1 MSLIWQTKELGDLFR
16 VGSSKRVLKS
26 QWKKEGVPFYRGRE
40 ITSLANSGRVDNELF
55 ISEELYS
62 NYAKKYGVPNT
73 GDIVITAIGTIG
85 NSYVVKKEDKFYFK
99 DASVLWLNKIVDI
112 DTDFVN
118 LWFKSPSFKEQL
130 GKGNGA
136 TVDTLTI
143 QKLESLKVPMPS
155 LAEQKQIV
163 KLLNEVFE
171 KVTKAKKAAEKN
183 FQNSRELFETYV
195 QGIFS
200 NPGKDWEERRL
211 SELLEIERGG
221 SPRPIKKFLTNDP
234 DGINWIKIGDT
245 KDSDKYITATA
256 QKIKPEGLKKSRLVH
271 PGDFLLSNSMSF
283 GRPYILK
290 ITGAI
295 HDGWLVLRE
304 KDPNLID
311 KDYLY
316 NILGSAYVF
325 SQFDKLAAGSTVRNL
340 NINLVSGVRIPV
352 PKISEQKAIVKKLDA
367 MYAQT
372 KRLGEIYEQ
381 KLADLEELK
390 KSTLKRAFSGDLSTT
405 ISAVSASPQAA
416 VAVPSPYIRNQ
427 VHAAIVDQ
435 VVQDKGSTT
444 EVAVAKY
451 DHLLQE
457 LCGLPLGYQFA
468 THQFG
473 PFDNQI
479 KRLVSS
485 GLGRNKWFTKRSGMI
500 VFGSNVSALLSRQSN
515 LYRSAQASMRELSR
529 LGITKLDADGIEL
542 LSTVCHSIKQTG
554 SVAID
559 PVRIFM
565 SNWQT
570 DNNARTKAEKFSE
583 ERTQKCLD
591 FILKNNL
598 HQKLLPTT

>member
-1 MSLIWQTKELGDLFR
+1 MKTSWEVKKLGEVLDIQNGYAFKSSSYVPLGSRVIRISNVQSGHILDKNPKFVALSEKKEYLDFQIYENDILISLTGDVGR
-16 VGSSKRVLKS
+16 VGIFPKNLLPALLNQRVGKIININTEIISKEYLFLFLNSKYFESEVIKS
-26 QWKKEGVPFYRGRE
+26 AEGAAQKNTSTKKIKDIE
-40 ITSLANSGRVDNELF
+40 IPIPPLS
-55 ISEELYS
+55 
-62 NYAKKYGVPNT
+62 
-73 GDIVITAIGTIG
+73 
-85 NSYVVKKEDKFYFK
+85 
-99 DASVLWLNKIVDI
+99 
-112 DTDFVN
+112 
-118 LWFKSPSFKEQL
+118 
-130 GKGNGA
+130 
-136 TVDTLTI
+136 
-143 QKLESLKVPMPS
+143 
-155 LAEQKQIV
+155 EQKRITET
-163 KLLNEVFE
+163 LDEVFE
-171 KVTKAKKAAEKN
+171 KVTNAKEAAERN
-183 FQNSRELFETYV
+183 LQNSRELFESYV
-195 QGIFS
+195 KTVFA
-200 NPGKDWEERRL
+200 NPGKDWEEKKL

-221 SPRPIKKFLTNDP
+221 SPRPIQKFLTKDP

-390 KSTLKRAFSGDLSTT
+390 KSALSMAFSGKLSTVVD
-405 ISAVSASPQAA
+405 SVRVSPQIA

-435 VVQDKGSTT
+435 VVRDSGSTT

-457 LCGLPLGYQFA
+457 LCGLSLGYQFA

-485 GLGRNKWFTKRSGMI
+485 GLGKNKWFTKRSGMI
-500 VFGSNVSALLSRQSN
+500 VFGSNVGALLSRQSN
-515 LYRSAQASMRELSR
+515 LYRSAQASMKELSR
-529 LGITKLDADGIEL
+529 LGITKLDADSIEL
-542 LSTVCHSIKQTG
+542 LSTVCHSIKETG
-554 SVAID
+554 SVTIDAI
-559 PVRIFM
+559 RTFM

-570 DNNARTKAEKFSE
+570 DNNARTKADKFSE

-598 HQKLLPTT
+598 QQKLLPTT